1 MFKNLKK
8 KEMYLW
14 SLFWLLN
21 TLYFLPRFIL
31 DINHSSFLPVDSFL
45 NAEGGVYNRLKP
57 IFIRENYDIFR
68 VSYDFFLI
76 VCSYFIIRKW
86 MSYMKFSI
94 LVFVFFIA
102 TFLFQVY
109 TSFFLHLYS
118 TEPLLYNDW
127 EAIKLGFMI
136 VFQGVNFMFV
146 LSLFIILIVLCLIF
160 YLIKTLFKTIA
171 STTISW
177 LTKGVLIVFFVLF
190 GFNLKYKFVQT
201 TNHTFQSQ
209 VLLLVNNLKG
219 SQIAAENMKLITV
232 DKLVKSNNYDG
243 FTKVN
248 PPNIIFI
255 AIESYGRVL
264 NDHIELKNTFHN
276 NLKKNNKSLINNG
289 WYSVSCYSE
298 SPIHGGISWVGYST
312 MFYGFNI
319 KNHAT
324 YLSLL
329 ERKNLKE
336 YKSLFNL
343 LKQSNYTNYKLSSIP
358 QVGKLKIPWDKYTNF
373 YHVSEWIK
381 HKDLNYDGELY
392 GFGPSPP
399 DQYSLNFAMN
409 KIKNKKPDQPYSL
422 FFITQNSHNP
432 FVVPGSLSAN
442 WRDLNTKT
450 QKDIVDVNLLGRPE
464 LNNYRKAINYQIDML
479 TDLILKTG
487 DSNDVFIL
495 VGDHQ
500 PPFITQ
506 EKDGREV
513 PLHIVSKNE
522 KFLKG
527 FEKYGLSGGLL
538 VNDRSN
544 TIKHEGFYSMFI
556 REVMRSY
563 NSGNSEITLPVY
575 LPNGVEFK

>member
-1 MFKNLKK
+1 
-8 KEMYLW
+8 
-14 SLFWLLN
+14 
-21 TLYFLPRFIL
+21 
-31 DINHSSFLPVDSFL
+31 
-45 NAEGGVYNRLKP
+45 
-57 IFIRENYDIFR
+57 
-68 VSYDFFLI
+68 
-76 VCSYFIIRKW
+76 
-86 MSYMKFSI
+86 MKFSI
-94 LVFVFFIA
+94 LVFVFFIT

-109 TSFFLHLYS
+109 TSFFLHLYN

-136 VFQGVNFMFV
+136 VFQGVNLMFILCV
-146 LSLFIILIVLCLIF
+146 FIVILILYLIF
-160 YLIKTLFKTIA
+160 NLIKTLFKTIA
-171 STTISW
+171 ITPIGW
-177 LTKGVLIVFFVLF
+177 LTKGILIVFILLF

-201 TNHTFQSQ
+201 ANHTFQSQ
-209 VLLLVNNLKG
+209 ILLLVNNIKG

-232 DKLVKSNNYDG
+232 DKLVNSNNYDN
-243 FTKVN
+243 FSKVN

-264 NDHIELKNTFHN
+264 NDHPDLKNYFHDS
-276 NLKKNNKSLINNG
+276 LTKKNNMLIKNG
-289 WYSVSCYSE
+289 WHSASCFSE

-319 KNHAT
+319 QNHAT
-324 YLSLL
+324 FLSLL
-329 ERKNLKE
+329 ERENLKE

-343 LKQSNYTNYKLSSIP
+343 LKLNNYTNYKLSSIP

-373 YHVSEWIK
+373 YDVSEWIK
-381 HKDLNYDGELY
+381 HDDLSYNGELY

-409 KIKNKKPDQPYSL
+409 KIKKERMSSPYSL

-442 WRDLNTKT
+442 WRDLNTKK
-450 QKDIVDVNLLGRPE
+450 QEEIVDVNFFGKPE
-464 LNNYRKAINYQIDML
+464 LTNYRDAINYQIDML

-500 PPFITQ
+500 PPFIAQ
-506 EKDGREV
+506 KKDGKEV

-527 FEKYGLSGGLL
+527 FEKYGLIKGLL
-538 VNDRSN
+538 VNNSSN

-563 NSGNSEITLPVY
+563 NLGNADITLPVY